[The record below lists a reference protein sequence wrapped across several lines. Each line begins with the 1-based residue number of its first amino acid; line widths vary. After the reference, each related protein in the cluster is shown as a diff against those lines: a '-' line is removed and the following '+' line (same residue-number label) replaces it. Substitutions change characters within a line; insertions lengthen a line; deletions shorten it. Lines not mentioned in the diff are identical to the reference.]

1 MLSFFLIC
9 GNLYSQTQTKVAHL
23 DSGLVV
29 NEQLLIDAFQEET
42 GDSIHYVQ
50 FYQDPI
56 TENYF
61 LRAVSYQLNDIMNV
75 YDWDIVKGTS
85 NDYFTVNTN
94 PLATKISNCKMWKCV
109 CPECGSCP
117 SGSPVGANCT
127 KLEPNKNTTDG
138 HIGTFY

>member
-61 LRAVSYQLNDIMNV
+61 LRAVSYQ
-75 YDWDIVKGTS
+75 
-85 NDYFTVNTN
+85 
-94 PLATKISNCKMWKCV
+94 
-109 CPECGSCP
+109 
-117 SGSPVGANCT
+117 
-127 KLEPNKNTTDG
+127 
-138 HIGTFY
+138 